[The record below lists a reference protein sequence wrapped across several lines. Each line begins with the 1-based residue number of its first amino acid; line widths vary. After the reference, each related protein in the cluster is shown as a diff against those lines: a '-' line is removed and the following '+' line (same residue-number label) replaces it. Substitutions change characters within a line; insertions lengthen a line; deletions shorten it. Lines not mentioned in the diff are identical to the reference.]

1 VKKTPIAVI
10 AACVVLLAPVA
21 ANAAKTKYQGD
32 VAPGGSISFSL
43 KEQKSTGDQTVVKL
57 AWKDLP
63 VTCKGNVPQTT
74 DGGLSFTVP
83 VKNKG
88 FKARAVLGD
97 AKNPDARA
105 IINGKFKGKNASGTI
120 ELSGTKLPTND
131 GNEGNCQSLKLD
143 WNASS

>member
-1 VKKTPIAVI
+1 MKKTMIATI
-10 AACVVLLAPVA
+10 AACAALLAPAVA
-21 ANAAKTKYQGD
+21 DAARTKYQGD
-32 VAPGGSISFSL
+32 IIPAGSFSFTL
-43 KEQKSTGDQTVVKL
+43 KENKAGEQSVVKL

-63 VTCKGNVPQTT
+63 VSCKGVQQTS
-74 DGGLSFTVP
+74 DGGLSFSVP

-105 IINGKFKGKNASGTI
+105 VINGKFKGKNASGTI

-131 GNEGNCQSLKLD
+131 GNKGNCNSGGPLE